1 MTFRCDRWS
10 CFIHQPNLVAP
21 QGPCKGSPFH
31 VLELYAGGI
40 GGWSAAWTFLQDHS
54 PIDHETIAV
63 EQDLPTCVE
72 FAMNHNSE
80 WP

>member
-1 MTFRCDRWS
+1 M
-10 CFIHQPNLVAP
+10 
-21 QGPCKGSPFH
+21 
-31 VLELYAGGI
+31 LELYAGGI

-63 EQDLPTCVE
+63 EQDLPTCVA